1 MTDALF
7 LDPAASYGVGGPGSF
22 DLNPQSGN
30 GSAVASAARF
40 QNALAEAMLARDG
53 DSSASEPDASAS
65 ASLASVGATASA
77 PVPALSN
84 IAPQQASDGQP
95 ATSSALGH
103 AWDWTKH
110 QASAASQVIG
120 SFDAAHGHVLT
131 RAAGAA
137 QAVGAVA
144 EGLTGAAV
152 AGIGGVATA
161 TGAGAAPGVPAII
174 GGGALMANA
183 LDNGVAGVRTA
194 WTGDFHHT
202 LTSQAAGTGVRA
214 LGASDQ
220 TAERIASGVDLAQ
233 GVAAGGASIAAG
245 IARKG
250 ASVAGNAG
258 RIGETGADAAKTADL
273 AGTGSSAGKA
283 ADVTAT
289 STGEAASASE
299 GAATTGN
306 TAAHGAEGATDA
318 GKTAEASAKT
328 DETDKIAGTEAQ
340 TIPLSR
346 SRFGHTFEAHGQD
359 VTEFLTNR
367 ARAMGQPN
375 GQFLDN
381 QAAARFIQE
390 NLNKTKGG
398 PVSIPIPQ
406 DFPARIINPDGSFS
420 PAQTVRLVPGGKGV
434 KTAFPEL

>member
-1 MTDALF
+1 MSDALS
-7 LDPAASYGVGGPGSF
+7 LDPAASYGAGSPYNS
-22 DLNPQSGN
+22 DLDPQSGN
-30 GSAVASAARF
+30 GFAAASAARF
-40 QNALAEAMLARDG
+40 QDALAEAMQARDSG
-53 DSSASEPDASAS
+53 SSPSDPDASAS
-65 ASLASVGATASA
+65 ASLAPIGATASA
-77 PVPALSN
+77 PAPAVSN
-84 IAPQQASDGQP
+84 VAPQQASDGKP
-95 ATSSALGH
+95 ATSGALGD

-110 QASAASQVIG
+110 QASAASQAIG

-152 AGIGGVATA
+152 AGVGGAATA
-161 TGAGAAPGVPAII
+161 TGVGATPGVPAMI

-194 WTGDFHHT
+194 LTGEFHHT
-202 LTSQAAGTGVRA
+202 LTSQAAGAGARA

-220 TAERIASGVDLAQ
+220 TAERITTGVDLAQ
-233 GVAAGGASIAAG
+233 GVAADGASIAAG

-250 ASVAGNAG
+250 ASVAGDAG
-258 RIGETGADAAKTADL
+258 RMGEVGADAAKTGDL
-273 AGTGSSAGKA
+273 AGTGSSAGKV
-283 ADVTAT
+283 ADVTAA
-289 STGEAASASE
+289 STGKAASASE

-318 GKTAEASAKT
+318 GKATQASAKSE
-328 DETDKIAGTEAQ
+328 ETGKIAGTEAQ

-346 SRFGHTFEAHGQD
+346 SRFGHTFETHGQD
-359 VTEFLTNR
+359 ATEFLTNR

-390 NLNKTKGG
+390 NLDKTKGG
-398 PVSIPIPQ
+398 PVSLPISQ

-420 PAQTVRLVPGGKGV
+420 PAQTIRLVPGGKGV
-434 KTAFPEL
+434 KTAFPEP